1 MESKGLILLVGMVFM
16 AVVTSAVDGPLKTE
30 DKAAIAASKVVEALE
45 DHSFRADSIAPD
57 QQPAVAGT
65 QDHPKVRIVP
75 RKGVPTGVVT
85 SAVNATTS
93 TPNIAASVVPKASE
107 AQLGNIT
114 TAAPQVSVANNN
126 NNNSTVV
133 SAGNATLSTNSTQQP
148 AKNALGNATT
158 PAVAVPSASKPAT
171 MTSSTTT
178 TTTTSTTTRTKTTTT
193 TTTTTTKPPKKP
205 KITFSVDD
213 EPRLVQ
219 AAKPG
224 YSSGTASVSDPN
236 GRLHVEEPL
245 AELSKELLPDSNPGH
260 REYVLPV
267 VTLIF
272 AIPLLA
278 GLFLLSYR
286 RAKEFWLTRHY
297 RRMDFLVDGMYNY

>member
-45 DHSFRADSIAPD
+45 DHPFRADSIAPD

-75 RKGVPTGVVT
+75 RKGVPTGDVT

-126 NNNSTVV
+126 NNSTVV

-148 AKNALGNATT
+148 TKIALGNATT

-178 TTTTSTTTRTKTTTT
+178 TTTTSTTTTTTT
-193 TTTTTTKPPKKP
+193 TTT
-205 KITFSVDD
+205 
-213 EPRLVQ
+213 
-219 AAKPG
+219 A
-224 YSSGTASVSDPN
+224 
-236 GRLHVEEPL
+236 
-245 AELSKELLPDSNPGH
+245 
-260 REYVLPV
+260 
-267 VTLIF
+267 
-272 AIPLLA
+272 
-278 GLFLLSYR
+278 
-286 RAKEFWLTRHY
+286 RAK
-297 RRMDFLVDGMYNY
+297 RRRKKTPEN